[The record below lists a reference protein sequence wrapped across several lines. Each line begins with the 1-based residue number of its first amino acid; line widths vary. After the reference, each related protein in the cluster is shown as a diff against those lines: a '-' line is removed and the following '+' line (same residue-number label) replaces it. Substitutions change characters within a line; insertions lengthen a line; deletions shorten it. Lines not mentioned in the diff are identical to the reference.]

1 MMKTKAVAKENY
13 VTTANMLKFILG
25 SAFGVFMFLIP
36 IPYGDSFT
44 TMLDFVK
51 NFIKAGF
58 GKGLPYV
65 LLTIVMTAAVM
76 STYDYLC
83 KPAWIQVLHVRF
95 CKVIV

>member
-13 VTTANMLKFILG
+13 VTTANLLKFILG

-58 GKGLPYV
+58 GKV
-65 LLTIVMTAAVM
+65 LYEVQHSSEGITVGNGNKEHIYAKGRT
-76 STYDYLC
+76 
-83 KPAWIQVLHVRF
+83 
-95 CKVIV
+95 